1 MLSAQ
6 DNELL
11 TRVGPGTPM
20 GELMRQYWLPACK
33 SSELECDGVPLRL
46 MLLGEKLI
54 AFRDTA
60 GRVGL
65 MDHRCPHRCASLF
78 FGRNEQG
85 GLRCIYHGWKFD
97 VDGRCLDMPNVP
109 PDRAYHD
116 RVHAKAYKTFE
127 RNGMVWAYMGAR
139 DTAPP
144 PPAIEATLVPEG
156 EARLTFTQRD
166 CNWLQALEG
175 DLDTSH
181 FGFLHMGSV
190 KLDDLDPANMHR
202 YAVADRAP
210 QFHVKETDWGTMGAA
225 YRKADPGNTYW
236 RISHFLFPFWA
247 LFPDGTFEDNV
258 TADAWVPLDDTHT
271 MFVNFAWTKRTPPL
285 RALKDG
291 TTIPGLEYR
300 HDMLPQT
307 DGWYGR
313 GRLASNAANDYRI
326 DRAAQRTQSFTGVT
340 GITIQDQVATES
352 MGPIVDRELE
362 HLAPSDAMV
371 ARTRQRLLKAARELA
386 ASGAIP
392 PGVDDP
398 EVNLRARSGAFIAP
412 DGADWLETYA
422 QRMGKCVGPSKTPKA
437 AE

>member
-6 DNELL
+6 DNETL

-33 SSELECDGVPLRL
+33 SVELVADGTPLRL

-54 AFRDTA
+54 AFRDSA

-78 FGRNEQG
+78 FGRNEEG
-85 GLRCIYHGWKFD
+85 GLRCIYHGWKFG
-97 VDGRCLDMPNVP
+97 VDGNCLDMPNVLP
-109 PDRAYHD
+109 ARNFAD

-127 RNGMVWAYMGAR
+127 RHGVVWAYMGSR
-139 DTAPP
+139 TDAPP
-144 PPAIEATLVPEG
+144 PPAVEATLLPES
-156 EARLTFTQRD
+156 EARVTFTQRE

-190 KLDDLDPANMHR
+190 KPEDLDPANMHT
-202 YAVADRAP
+202 YSVVDRAP
-210 QFHVKETDWGTMGAA
+210 EFHVKETDWGTMCAA
-225 YRKADPGNTYW
+225 YRKADPGNLYW

-285 RALKDG
+285 RTLKDG
-291 TTIPGLEYR
+291 RTIPGLEYK

-307 DGWYGR
+307 DDWLGR
-313 GRLASNAANDYRI
+313 GRLASNSGNDHRI
-326 DRAAQRTQSFTGVT
+326 DRAMQRTASFPVLP
-340 GITIQDQVATES
+340 AS
-352 MGPIVDRELE
+352 PF
-362 HLAPSDAMV
+362 
-371 ARTRQRLLKAARELA
+371 RTRLPPRAWDRL
-386 ASGAIP
+386 STGALSIWRP
-392 PGVDDP
+392 ATPWS
-398 EVNLRARSGAFIAP
+398 RARGNA
-412 DGADWLETYA
+412 
-422 QRMGKCVGPSKTPKA
+422 C
-437 AE
+437 